1 MQPTA
6 VTIRLANHAD
16 AAAIARLAELEEAP
30 PLTGETLVAELDA
43 TIIAAVS
50 VQDDRAVADIFR
62 PTAATLRMLRHW
74 RAELIGARSPQPVR
88 RRRTWNLRR
97 ANAWA

>member
-1 MQPTA
+1 
-6 VTIRLANHAD
+6 
-16 AAAIARLAELEEAP
+16 
-30 PLTGETLVAELDA
+30 VAELDA

-62 PTAATLRMLRHW
+62 PTAATVRILRHW
-74 RAELIGARSPQPVR
+74 RTELIGARSPQPVR
-88 RRRTWNLRR
+88 RRRTWTLRR